1 MISLVLD
8 EPSNSSMI
16 HVYETRAKN
25 HLDQYLNLLLKKK
38 PKINEDVPTLIG
50 RRKSNKKPKNS
61 KIPHEVTLRFFEN
74 MIQGFN
80 NFKNYCS
87 EKNSYECS
95 ILDEDDAILAKAL
108 KEYDNKLK
116 DFKG

>member
-1 MISLVLD
+1 MV
-8 EPSNSSMI
+8 

-38 PKINEDVPTLIG
+38 PKINENAPTLIG
-50 RRKSNKKPKNS
+50 QRKSKKKPKNS
-61 KIPHEVTLRFFEN
+61 KIPQEVALRFFEN
-74 MIQGFN
+74 IIQGFN

-87 EKNSYECS
+87 DANTYECS
-95 ILDEDDAILAKAL
+95 ILDEDEAILAKAL

-116 DFKG
+116 DFFVQ